1 MTLKIMFFIF
11 IHAPI
16 QTHTAAGTAA
26 VADEE
31 KAPEAFS

>member
-1 MTLKIMFFIF
+1 MTVKIMILIF
-11 IHAPI
+11 IHSPI